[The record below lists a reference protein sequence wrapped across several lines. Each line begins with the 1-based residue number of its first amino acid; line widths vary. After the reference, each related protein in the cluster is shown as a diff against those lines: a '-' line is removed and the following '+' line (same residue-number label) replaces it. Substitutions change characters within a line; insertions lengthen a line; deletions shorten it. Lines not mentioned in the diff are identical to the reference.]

1 MSARAP
7 DRAEVAAKLIAAL
20 RIHGVVIKLLTGRM
34 VVQQHNGSNAAVAGP
49 VGGTGLCYWQWY
61 GNTAIVAER
70 AVYLSLEAVAAAVL
84 DQCGTRAV
92 LAALEGEG
100 G

>member
-7 DRAEVAAKLIAAL
+7 DRAEVQAKLIATL
-20 RIHGVVIKLLTGRM
+20 QRHGVVIKLLTGRM
-34 VVQQHNGSNAAVAGP
+34 VVQEKKSSGFAWS
-49 VGGTGLCYWQWY
+49 WY
-61 GNTAIVAER
+61 GATDQIAAER
-70 AVYLSLEAVAAAVL
+70 SELFQVEDVAAAVL

>member
-7 DRAEVAAKLIAAL
+7 NRADVQAKLVAALL
-20 RIHGVVIKLLTGRM
+20 RHGVVIKLVTGRM
-34 VVQQHNGSNAAVAGP
+34 VVQQNG
-49 VGGTGLCYWQWY
+49 VGTAPYFWTWY
-61 GNTAIVAER
+61 GADGER
-70 AVYLSLEAVAAAVL
+70 CQSADFRVHDVAAAVL

-100 G
+100 

>member
-7 DRAEVAAKLIAAL
+7 NRADVQAKLVAALQ
-20 RIHGVVIKLLTGRM
+20 RHGVVIKLVTGRM
-34 VVQQHNGSNAAVAGP
+34 VVQQRYGSKGP
-49 VGGTGLCYWQWY
+49 YMWIWY
-61 GNTAIVAER
+61 GNTAGDSQASPLMSVDD
-70 AVYLSLEAVAAAVL
+70 VAAAVL

>member
-20 RIHGVVIKLLTGRM
+20 QRHGVVIKLLTGRM
-34 VVQQHNGSNAAVAGP
+34 VVQEKKPAG
-49 VGGTGLCYWQWY
+49 LYWWSWY
-61 GNTAIVAER
+61 G
-70 AVYLSLEAVAAAVL
+70 AVVEHSNLFRVEDVAATVL
-84 DQCGTRAV
+84 DQCGSRAV

>member
-7 DRAEVAAKLIAAL
+7 DRAEVQAKLIAAL
-20 RIHGVVIKLLTGRM
+20 QRHGVVIKLLTGRM
-34 VVQQHNGSNAAVAGP
+34 VVQEKKPS
-49 VGGTGLCYWQWY
+49 GLFAWSWY
-61 GNTAIVAER
+61 GATDQIAAEHSNLFR
-70 AVYLSLEAVAAAVL
+70 VEDVAAAVL